1 MAKSVLKLCNKIKSN
16 PRKDKAKIESN
27 NRKIG
32 IWKLGGF
39 RLYSGLDTVQTVVRD
54 IYCSEIVH
62 FLQLHNLFGKS
73 NNYLKNFLVRIMGH
87 YRVPNI
93 KREYIGQ

>member
-16 PRKDKAKIESN
+16 SRKDKAKIESN

-39 RLYSGLDTVQTVVRD
+39 RLYSGLDTVQTVV
-54 IYCSEIVH
+54 
-62 FLQLHNLFGKS
+62 
-73 NNYLKNFLVRIMGH
+73 
-87 YRVPNI
+87 
-93 KREYIGQ
+93 